1 VICPN
6 CGESNSSNFRYCGM
20 CGTSL
25 EVRKPVG
32 APRVANSQEISRPS
46 LSVPAETRTPVE
58 TRVPIG
64 SRASQVDV
72 EDRVPANGGPS
83 FLGLNDSFTDPN
95 VPERSSL
102 QDQSFSGTSSF
113 YEPEEGNIGARRVI
127 LLLLLLAVLGGAAWW
142 AYSNYNKTG
151 AGGRHIP
158 LTPSTQPENAENSA
172 DNSTTAKVPNGGPST
187 DTNGAKTESPAAPS
201 QSPAPAGNAM
211 PDQAKADQA
220 KADQAKTD
228 QAKPDQANKEANA
241 PESASSTTPPAAQAE
256 RPSSPSRAAHTQR
269 TSARPSRSAPRPSP
283 AVAASDDKGAAEF
296 RKGEAYLYGRGAA
309 TNCSEAIKNLKAASA
324 KQNAKA
330 RSTFGTM
337 YATGHCVARDLP
349 TSYTW
354 FALALQADPNN
365 QILEKDLV
373 AVWNQMT
380 PPERQMATRSKQA
393 SQ

>member
-6 CGESNSSNFRYCGM
+6 CGENNSSNFRYCGM

-32 APRVANSQEISRPS
+32 APRVASSQETSRPAS
-46 LSVPAETRTPVE
+46 SVPPETRIPVE
-58 TRVPIG
+58 TRVPVAAH
-64 SRASQVDV
+64 ASQLDV
-72 EDRVPANGGPS
+72 EDRVPPNGGPS
-83 FLGLNDSFTDPN
+83 FLGLNDSFSEPR
-95 VPERSSL
+95 VSERSTF

-113 YEPEEGNIGARRVI
+113 YEPEDGNIGARRVI
-127 LLLLLLAVLGGAAWW
+127 LLLLLLAVLGGAGWW

-158 LTPSTQPENAENSA
+158 ITPAAQPEANETSA
-172 DNSTTAKVPNGGPST
+172 DNSTTAKIPNGAAST
-187 DTNGAKTESPAAPS
+187 DTNAAKTEPPATQS
-201 QSPAPAGNAM
+201 QSPAPAGN
-211 PDQAKADQA
+211 PKADQA
-220 KADQAKTD
+220 KADQTKAD
-228 QAKPDQANKEANA
+228 QAKSDQPNNDAQAN
-241 PESASSTTPPAAQAE
+241 ESASSTTPPPAQAE
-256 RPSSPSRAAHTQR
+256 RPSTPNKPARTER
-269 TSARPSRSAPRPSP
+269 TSARASRTPARPSP
-283 AVAASDDKGAAEF
+283 AVAEDDSGVAEF

-330 RSTFGTM
+330 RSAFGTM
-337 YATGHCVARDLP
+337 YATGHCVHRDLP

-354 FALALQADPNN
+354 FALALRADPNN

>member
-1 VICPN
+1 MICPN

-32 APRVANSQEISRPS
+32 APRVASLQETSRPT
-46 LSVPAETRTPVE
+46 LSVPAETRTPGQ
-58 TRVPIG
+58 TRIPVAAH
-64 SRASQVDV
+64 ASQLDV
-72 EDRVPANGGPS
+72 EDRVPPNAGPS
-83 FLGLNDSFTDPN
+83 FLGLNDSFSEPRVSEQSTF
-95 VPERSSL
+95 

-113 YEPEEGNIGARRVI
+113 YEPEDGNIGARRVI
-127 LLLLLLAVLGGAAWW
+127 LLLLLLAVLGAGGWW

-158 LTPSTQPENAENSA
+158 ITPAAQPEGAETSA
-172 DNSTTAKVPNGGPST
+172 DNSTTAKVPNGAASS
-187 DTNGAKTESPAAPS
+187 DTNAVKSEPS
-201 QSPAPAGNAM
+201 AEQSQNPAPAANAKADQ
-211 PDQAKADQA
+211 PKADQAKADQA
-220 KADQAKTD
+220 KADQANND
-228 QAKPDQANKEANA
+228 AQPN
-241 PESASSTTPPAAQAE
+241 ESASSTPAPAQAKRPSTPPKAA
-256 RPSSPSRAAHTQR
+256 RTQR
-269 TSARPSRSAPRPSP
+269 TSAASRTPTRTSSE
-283 AVAASDDKGAAEF
+283 VGEDDKGAAEF
-296 RKGEAYLYGRGAA
+296 RRGEAYLYGRGSA

-337 YATGHCVARDLP
+337 YATGHCVNRDLP

>member
-1 VICPN
+1 
-6 CGESNSSNFRYCGM
+6 M
-20 CGTSL
+20 
-25 EVRKPVG
+25 
-32 APRVANSQEISRPS
+32 AAH
-46 LSVPAETRTPVE
+46 
-58 TRVPIG
+58 
-64 SRASQVDV
+64 ASQLDV
-72 EDRVPANGGPS
+72 EDRVPPNGGPS
-83 FLGLNDSFTDPN
+83 FLGLNDSFSEPRVSEHSTF
-95 VPERSSL
+95 

-113 YEPEEGNIGARRVI
+113 YEPEDGNIGARRVI
-127 LLLLLLAVLGGAAWW
+127 LLLLLLAVLGAGGWW

-158 LTPSTQPENAENSA
+158 ITPAAQPEGTETSA
-172 DNSTTAKVPNGGPST
+172 DNSTTAKVPNGAASS
-187 DTNGAKTESPAAPS
+187 DTNAVKSEPS
-201 QSPAPAGNAM
+201 AEQSQNPAPAANAKA
-211 PDQAKADQA
+211 DQPKADQA
-220 KADQAKTD
+220 KADQANND
-228 QAKPDQANKEANA
+228 AQPN
-241 PESASSTTPPAAQAE
+241 ESASSTPAQAK
-256 RPSSPSRAAHTQR
+256 RPSTPAKAARTQR
-269 TSARPSRSAPRPSP
+269 TSAASRTPTRTSSK
-283 AVAASDDKGAAEF
+283 VGEDDKGAAEF
-296 RKGEAYLYGRGAA
+296 RRGEAYLYGRGSA

-337 YATGHCVARDLP
+337 YATGHCVNRDLP